1 MESQTNLAL
10 TETVN
15 KLLAQS
21 SVPAALTIEHCAKT
35 LSMSMTSFRRKLAQE
50 ETSYKLIQQK
60 FLNELCVQALLN
72 KQPTIE
78 ELATS
83 LGYSERATF
92 ERAFRQKFGITP
104 SRFRKL
110 SLNPKGRQDQCLIA
124 IANELPPMPD
134 SCAKLLAERDR
145 GILDLNNT
153 VTIVEKDP
161 VFSGR
166 IIGLASMA
174 IYGKTPCDLREAIA
188 RNLGIN
194 TVVNLAVLFA
204 LKDALN
210 MQVKPVIIERY
221 CQVFALAPKLLQLTK
236 KQSGSAWFKD
246 AVLAEQVLVFS
257 VLGIFLLA
265 HKSTG
270 NQALIIHAMSGINE
284 LCTLNHH
291 FAQSL
296 PLSLF
301 GASSLLLS
309 IWHLDAGIIKKLN
322 QLDKIYLGKG
332 LADFESKLLLL
343 LLNCLYRIA
352 VGHQSIDDLI
362 ESAELLG
369 VENFADIYSEVTEQ
383 PT

>member
-1 MESQTNLAL
+1 MEPQTNLAL

-60 FLNELCVQALLN
+60 FLNELCVQALLI
-72 KQPTIE
+72 KKPRIE

-104 SRFRKL
+104 SRFREL
-110 SLNPKGRQDQCLIA
+110 SLNPKGKNDQGLIA
-124 IANELPPMPD
+124 TANELPPMPD
-134 SCAKLLAERDR
+134 SCAKLLAERDK
-145 GILDLNNT
+145 GTLDLNNA
-153 VTIVEKDP
+153 VAIVEKDL

-166 IIGLASMA
+166 IIGLASKA
-174 IYGKTPCDLREAIA
+174 IYGKTPNDLREAIA
-188 RNLGIN
+188 RNLGVN

-210 MQVKPVIIERY
+210 MHVEPVIIERY
-221 CQVFALAPKLLQLTK
+221 CQVFAFAPKLLQLTK
-236 KQSGSAWFKD
+236 KHASAAWFKD

-257 VLGIFLLA
+257 LLGVFLLA
-265 HKSTG
+265 HKSTD
-270 NQALIIHAMSGINE
+270 NQALIIHSASGIDE
-284 LCTLNHH
+284 LTTLNHH
-291 FAQSL
+291 LAQSL
-296 PLSLF
+296 SLSLF

-309 IWHLDAGIIKKLN
+309 IWHLDAAIIKKLN

-332 LADFESKLLLL
+332 QADYESKLLLL

-352 VGHQSIDDLI
+352 VRHQHIDDLI

-369 VENFADIYSEVTEQ
+369 IENFADIYREIVEQ
-383 PT
+383 AV